1 MKNKK
6 PAITKLPVP
15 SKVQVKHLQEIAK
28 IKPGSALAK
37 NGFQEYATNRVN
49 QQYKK
54 ERSEVVASRKVTGGR
69 LALTE
74 KELSQG
80 VVAPDLGDEFGFP
93 DLLSGVVDVLDFPGR
108 LVRGHIAGV
117 VDAAATILNG
127 DSSLEDWAAVAFA
140 PIFGAGYIN
149 KEGRE
154 VFTDNLHGQEL
165 LKIAVDEVGGKGT
178 WESLPGVVKFTAG
191 LAVDIGT
198 DPLTYIFPMKLAFA
212 PAQVAA
218 NMLAKASLTKAGKAI
233 LEVGAERLAVTYG
246 GRVAAGVLESRL
258 GIRAFE
264 LGAGDLGAGL
274 RVIAEQ
280 RVANLARVSQESA
293 VQLRALGVAE
303 RADRTVVPR
312 VGDEVLGVGSDVDEV
327 VRTIGDDFLRPNKEL
342 AELGGKSKPLQEA
355 MDDAALR
362 TEDAVKVW
370 DNPQSTVEDI
380 EGVLTETL
388 AHAGVVD
395 MTAEV
400 LHRWRPTAL
409 SDLEI
414 DLLKTMP
421 GMESAYGGL
430 ALRVPFTNIATPPII
445 KGSGYNWVLNHSTS
459 ALRLKVR
466 ASLEQGLLKN
476 VYKKVGRNELGILEK
491 AGRGLE
497 SVEAFEVNNAGKIA
511 RWRAEAAKRTT
522 MKQLNPIL
530 KKYKGKEVE
539 LMAAVEG
546 GKHSLDPADI
556 AVIRKTLKE
565 LHEKLVFAGV
575 EIGEIKDY
583 MPRVLSED
591 AYKVLRE
598 NPKTRNLGQVFDN
611 FVNERKLVKNSEV
624 FGVTLKGENPA
635 ELRAEIDAAFKA
647 FYSTD
652 KSLYNMSPRDLLSH
666 YIEDA
671 TRLAE
676 LNLAQQRSFRF
687 ATRTQEGVAR
697 TVANAERTQN
707 LARTT
712 GRVVRFQ
719 KRLEGLFEER
729 ARLKAALNDF
739 LEGRTSEGRVI
750 AGSGP
755 EDMEVLGSVELR
767 NLANKHNEIADEYER
782 MLEAFNITDPVVVK
796 SVKDLAKRL
805 RDLGDDDLEPILARY
820 TDEELALFQDEVRS
834 TYLQAKDLDPTE
846 VAEDVYNGV
855 AVIDF
860 ISTKLGMDLGEVR
873 FAVDEAIRPGDFLNS
888 ERLLVNEGLALAWND
903 EATAEKL
910 TQGFIDAMLEGFH
923 DTKPIFKIG
932 ENGKIDFNTVHYGT
946 GNEFE
951 TAANWYKKQIEEMGV
966 FFKGNEEKGI
976 IGFFAEQGIED
987 LETQQMLTRRL
998 ADLLGVTSINSDPKS
1013 NAEAAFAAFRFIWE
1027 ERANYQDLGTRLRQ
1041 LKVIGEDGTETFP
1054 ITSQDLWLAF
1064 GKEARADSKD
1074 AVEGIYY
1081 TGFLKD
1087 RKISGLIDD
1096 VKADPKLRVSKEAR
1110 TATTEKSAIGKFG
1123 KEIRAN
1129 IRSGVNWDDWT
1140 RGSQSKFIFLAR
1152 EKAVALG
1159 LTGTEVDKFVLIMA
1173 DYGRKF
1179 FDLTASGSF
1188 KYDKVMGKLQG
1199 VALGDFTVFTS
1210 TADNFAGDLALTQA
1224 AMNIPTL
1231 TPGMAKKEIENFNA
1245 WADSL
1250 GEEVLDSLGG
1260 RESLKGRLLQ
1270 TRSAK
1275 IHAFAQALY
1284 DENAPIAVIDIWMQ
1298 RLLGLKASTTDALK
1312 MNQVMDSVLSRMNPV
1327 KVMRE
1332 GKIVEEEM
1340 NIHYLQAALWTA
1352 AKNRNT
1358 AFKKS
1363 MAKLVGKTPA
1373 GEQDAALAFLTL
1385 DLDHRLF
1392 NAASELSDEGRAE
1405 LRAVMEESGKFKEE
1419 DIGRVLD
1426 SITNSTKKRSNKLS
1440 VGIAKETP
1448 IRTMTLGRGESV
1460 TYIATEKIIGTPTQ
1474 KEDFIEHL
1482 LKIKDA
1488 SLKSDNPTEATTKAI
1503 KGTRKNWTL
1512 SKAEEE
1518 AGDFNF
1524 AALQEKH
1531 EKTLKQLVAGVVVG
1545 QTLRK
1550 ANAGPGTVA
1559 LVQYLRGAD
1568 LDTLLHE
1575 YAHVFRPYLTDADQ
1589 ATIKGAY
1596 GGVGNWTIETEERF
1610 AEDFIFYLRTRTAP
1624 SKQLQGPFK
1633 TIRKRLHDIIE
1644 EANGLNVRSLRGNR
1658 ELEPGVEDVFNRLLM
1673 DNSVLGSGPVSELA
1687 RTNLDTMTAG
1697 YLRSV
1702 GMDPKYVYFP
1712 RETEY
1717 AIDSDFGEALAKA
1730 YVTVVDTVDDEIVEV
1745 YFKKGGFVSQL
1756 DDQYTYLS
1764 KKLGIVFEFKKRPA
1778 SGAHYQNPE
1787 EMIEAIDNKS
1797 FLVDSHAGDLEG
1809 VSNQDKINGMT
1820 LLGRDLPVDHPAR
1833 AQGATTYNDIYRAV
1847 HDVFGHARLGNS
1859 TTREGE
1865 DIAYMYHA
1873 QMFSPEARKALFLET
1888 RAQNMTQNFQLN
1900 SDTGRP
1906 WGRGVAASETVKR
1919 FPDQKA
1925 SFRNEAGED
1934 VLSPFVEMLGPR
1946 KVGDQ
1951 FLDPTHEDVR
1961 EGLKILEDLS
1971 NAANPRAERS
1981 TLAKQA
1987 TDQGHARV
1995 PDQATTRAARPR
2007 TDDPVVGAILDSLDS
2022 TSGFTLD
2029 LTGNRQVPTQGFLV
2043 SRSNETTVV
2052 IPKSALEADP
2062 DATVAAVE
2070 GFVKDPI
2077 IREQLVTGRSG
2088 VKRSSGT
2095 VVVEDDELKLLRQ
2108 RINKLENEAAPPSV
2122 TKLRRTENKAGVS
2135 RMVEADET
2143 VEQTAEQVA
2152 KRNKAVEELEVLNKQ
2167 IKDKIAQVRN
2177 ETVRQQELASGVQV
2191 GSGLRPG
2198 EIARGLGDGFVSGGY
2213 DEAGQ
2218 QTWIAITRHYDSL
2231 EEAAAAAQKNGVGW
2245 IINAETSKVVALPG
2259 GKIFGRTV
2267 EESAAETEVITAA
2280 VAVSAKN
2287 TDAQQEE
2294 VIRGI
2299 QARASQRA
2307 DEMDAEAKVS
2317 ATEAR
2322 ATKAA
2327 KKDLREKINRER
2339 YNADRHWTKAQQK
2352 TEDTLTRK
2360 LNNNKRLIDEI
2371 GLQLDT
2377 SVADLRLAA
2386 FAFKMDKE
2394 TRQVVIDSVSE
2405 GLRKAVEIG
2414 GRDYALLPSVA
2425 DAYIATAK
2433 AMETT
2438 NPNNFFRAFDRVTN
2452 WLKAYQIATPGFTF
2466 RNVMGGVFMNA
2477 VAAIDVR
2484 SYKNY
2489 LMARAVWVKTLAV
2502 GDQAGWDAWASTH
2515 STLAANFETMTE
2527 WVSHGISHDTY
2538 TTGSRLIGLGASG
2551 AIPRAARW
2559 FNGSAEEFLRGSLML
2574 DSLAKNIAPE
2584 AAMQRVMMFHFDYG
2598 DFASGFEQQWM
2609 KRIIPFYT
2617 FFRHNMPLQLEM
2629 ILKKPSTYSH
2639 WYAINRNLNELTPK
2653 ESVVPEYFGEL
2664 QGVRLPLKVGDS
2676 RAYWLP
2682 DLPIKDLAKF
2692 KDPYGEMMSMV
2703 NPLIK
2708 VPLEYAQDKMFWKG
2722 IPITDK
2728 QTDLP
2733 NGFSW
2738 AGGILAPLGITNRNT
2753 KTGGWNISEKNLY
2766 VLDSFAP
2773 ILGRIRRGMPSEERY
2788 KSRQF
2793 ATLLNMMFGLGV
2805 RVNTPYE
2812 QKSELLRR
2820 KFS

>member
-1 MKNKK
+1 MENKK

-15 SKVQVKHLQEIAK
+15 SKVQAKHLQEIAK

-54 ERSEVVASRKVTGGR
+54 ERSGVVASRKVTGGR

-80 VVAPDLGDEFGFP
+80 VVAPDLGNEFGFP
-93 DLLSGVVDVLDFPGR
+93 DLLSGVVNVLDFPGR

-127 DSSLEDWAAVAFA
+127 DSSLEDWATVAFA
-140 PIFGAGYIN
+140 PFFGAGYIN

-212 PAQVAA
+212 PAEVAA
-218 NMLAKASLTKAGKAI
+218 NMLAKASLTSAGEAI
-233 LEVGAERLAVTYG
+233 LKVGAEGLATTFG
-246 GRVAAGVLESRL
+246 ERVAAGVLESRL
-258 GIRAFE
+258 GIRALE
-264 LGAGDLGAGL
+264 LGAGDLRTGL

-280 RVANLARVSQESA
+280 RVASLARVSQE
-293 VQLRALGVAE
+293 RATIEALTVAE
-303 RADRTVVPR
+303 GANRARPALVTD
-312 VGDEVLGVGSDVDEV
+312 GFLGVGDDVSEAVRKVSDD
-327 VRTIGDDFLRPNKEL
+327 ILNPSKEL
-342 AELGGKSKPLQEA
+342 VELGSKSKPLQGA
-355 MDDAALR
+355 MDEAALR
-362 TEDAVKVW
+362 TENAVKVW
-370 DNPQSTVEDI
+370 DSPQSKVKDI
-380 EGVLTETL
+380 EEVLTETL

-421 GMESAYGGL
+421 GMEGAYGGL
-430 ALRVPFTNIATPPII
+430 ALRVPFTDIATPPII
-445 KGSGYNWVLNHSTS
+445 KGSVYNKILNNSTS

-466 ASLEQGLLKN
+466 ASLEEGLLKS

-522 MKQLNPIL
+522 MKELDPIL

-539 LMAAVEG
+539 LMAALEG

-556 AVIRKTLKE
+556 AVIRETLN
-565 LHEKLVFAGV
+565 KLQEDLASAGV
-575 EIGEIKDY
+575 KIGRVEDY
-583 MPRVLSED
+583 MPRVLSPEGY
-591 AYKVLRE
+591 AFLRA
-598 NPKTRNLGQVFDN
+598 NPKTRNLGQLVDN
-611 FVNERKLVKNSEV
+611 FINKRTLEQGSEV
-624 FGVTLKGENPA
+624 FGVILKGENPA

-647 FYSTD
+647 FYHTD

-676 LNLAQQRSFRF
+676 LNLAQQRSFRI
-687 ATRTQEGVAR
+687 ATRAQEGVAR
-697 TVANAERTQN
+697 TAANAERTQN
-707 LARTT
+707 LANTT
-712 GRVVRFQ
+712 KRVIGFQ
-719 KRLEGLFEER
+719 KRLERLFEER
-729 ARLKAALNDF
+729 ASLKAALNDF

-755 EDMEVLGSVELR
+755 EDMKVLGSLELK
-767 NLANKHNEIADEYER
+767 NLAENHEKIAREYEK
-782 MLEAFNITDPVVVK
+782 MLEVFNVTDPVVVK

-805 RDLGDDDLEPILARY
+805 RDLGDDDLKPILARY
-820 TDEELALFQDEVRS
+820 TDEELAVFHDNVRS
-834 TYLQAKDLDPTE
+834 SYLQAKDLDPAQ
-846 VAEDVYNGV
+846 VAEDVYNLV
-855 AVIDF
+855 DIVDLTSA
-860 ISTKLGMDLGEVR
+860 KLGMDLPEVR
-873 FAVDEAIRPGDFLNS
+873 FAAEAARGPGDFLNS
-888 ERLLVNEGLALAWND
+888 ERLLVNERLALAWND
-903 EATAEKL
+903 NASAEEL
-910 TQGFIDAMLEGFH
+910 SQGFIDAMLEGFH
-923 DTKPIFKIG
+923 DTKPILKIG
-932 ENGKIDFNTVHYGT
+932 ENGKLDFNTVHYGT

-951 TAANWYKKQIEEMGV
+951 TAANWYKKQIEDMGV
-966 FFKGNEEKGI
+966 FLKGDNKKI
-976 IGFFAEQGIED
+976 KGFFAEQGIED

-998 ADLLGVTSINSDPKS
+998 ADLLGVTSINSNPKS

-1027 ERANYQDLGTRLRQ
+1027 ERASYQDLGARLRQ

-1087 RKISGLIDD
+1087 RKISRLIN
-1096 VKADPKLRVSKEAR
+1096 KTKQEASE
-1110 TATTEKSAIGKFG
+1110 AAQAAETEKSAIGLFG
-1123 KEIRAN
+1123 RKLRAE
-1129 IRSGVNWDDWT
+1129 IRSGANWDEWVKAP
-1140 RGSQSKFIFLAR
+1140 SSKFIEQAKQ
-1152 EKAVALG
+1152 KAEALG
-1159 LTGTEVDKFVLIMA
+1159 LTGTEVDKFVGIMA

-1199 VALGDFTVFTS
+1199 VALGDFTVFTG

-1231 TPGMAKKEIENFNA
+1231 TPGMGQKEIENFNA
-1245 WADSL
+1245 WADNL
-1250 GEEVLDSLGG
+1250 EPEVLKSLGG

-1284 DENAPIAVIDIWMQ
+1284 DENAPIAVIDVWMQ
-1298 RLLGLKASTTDALK
+1298 RLLGLKASTTDAFK
-1312 MNQVMDSVLSRMNPV
+1312 INQVMDSVLSRMNPV
-1327 KVMRE
+1327 KVVNSE
-1332 GKIVEEEM
+1332 GKIVEEAM

-1358 AFKKS
+1358 AFKTS
-1363 MAKLVGKTPA
+1363 LAKLVEKT

-1392 NAASELSDEGRAE
+1392 NAAGKLSDKGSAE
-1405 LRAVMEESGKFKEE
+1405 LRAVMEESSKFKEE
-1419 DIGRVLD
+1419 DIVRVLD
-1426 SITNSTKKRSNKLS
+1426 SITKSTKKGPNKLS

-1503 KGTRKNWTL
+1503 KGTRTNWTL
-1512 SKAEEE
+1512 SKPEEE
-1518 AGDFNF
+1518 AGGFNF
-1524 AALQEKH
+1524 AASQAKY
-1531 EKTLKQLVAGVVVG
+1531 EKTIQANREKVYNQVVMEVVVG

-1550 ANAGPGTVA
+1550 ANAGRGTAAV
-1559 LVQYLRGAD
+1559 VQYLRGAD

-1589 ATIKGAY
+1589 AVIRRAY
-1596 GGVGNWTIETEERF
+1596 GGVENWTVKTEERF
-1610 AEDFIFYLRTRTAP
+1610 AEDFVFYLRTRTAP
-1624 SKQLQGPFK
+1624 SEQLQGPLK
-1633 TIRKRLHDIIE
+1633 RIRQRLHDIIE
-1644 EANGLNVRSLRGNR
+1644 EAEKGLNVRSLRGSE
-1658 ELEPGVEDVFNRLLM
+1658 ELHPKVQEVFDRLLT

-1687 RTNLDTMTAG
+1687 WTNLDTMTAG
-1697 YLRSV
+1697 YLTSV

-1730 YVTVVDTVDDEIVEV
+1730 YDTVVDTVDPEIEKI
-1745 YFKKGGFVSQL
+1745 YLEKFIPELDSQ
-1756 DDQYTYLS
+1756 YKYLS
-1764 KKLGIVFEFKKRPA
+1764 DPEAGQGIVFEFKKRPA
-1778 SGAHYQNPE
+1778 SGAHYQTPE
-1787 EMIEAIDNKS
+1787 QMTEAIDNKR

-1809 VSNQDKINGMT
+1809 SEINGMT
-1820 LLGRDLPVDHPAR
+1820 LLGRELPAEHPAR

-1951 FLDPTHEDVR
+1951 FLDPTHKDVR
-1961 EGLKILEDLS
+1961 EGLKILEDLG

-1981 TLAKQA
+1981 NLAKLA
-1987 TDQGHARV
+1987 VDQGHPRV
-1995 PDQATTRAARPR
+1995 PNQATTRAARPR
-2007 TDDPVVGAILDSLDS
+2007 TDDYVVGAILDSLDS

-2043 SRSNETTVV
+2043 PRSSETTVV

-2070 GFVKDPI
+2070 GFIKDPI
-2077 IREQLVTGRSG
+2077 IREQLATGRSG
-2088 VKRSSGT
+2088 VKRSSDA
-2095 VVVEDDELKLLRQ
+2095 VIVEDEANKVLRQ
-2108 RINKLENEAAPPSV
+2108 RINKLENEAAPPRV
-2122 TKLRRTENKAGVS
+2122 
-2135 RMVEADET
+2135 VEGGQEVKET
-2143 VEQTAEQVA
+2143 APQVA
-2152 KRNKAVEELEVLNKQ
+2152 KRNKAAEELKVLKKQ
-2167 IKDKIAQVRN
+2167 LKDKNAQVAK
-2177 ETVRQQELASGVQV
+2177 ESLRQQELSKGVQNA
-2191 GSGLRPG
+2191 SSLKPG
-2198 EIARGLGDGFVSGGY
+2198 QITPGAGDGFVSGGY

-2218 QTWIAITRHYDSL
+2218 QTWVAITRHYDTAK
-2231 EEAAAAAQKNGVGW
+2231 EAADAAKKNGVGW
-2245 IINAETSKVVALPG
+2245 VIDARTSKAVALPG
-2259 GKIFGRTV
+2259 GSIFGRTV

-2425 DAYIATAK
+2425 DAYVATAK

-2477 VAAIDVR
+2477 VAAMDIR

-2502 GDQAGWDAWASTH
+2502 GDHAGWDAWASTH
-2515 STLAANFETMTE
+2515 STLAANFKTMTE
-2527 WVSHGISHDTY
+2527 YVSHGISHDTY

-2574 DSLAKNIAPE
+2574 DSLAKGIAPE

-2639 WYAINRNLNELTPK
+2639 WYAINRNLDELTPK
-2653 ESVVPEYFGEL
+2653 ESVVPGYFSEL

-2692 KDPYGEMMSMV
+2692 NDPYGEMMSMV

-2738 AGGILAPLGITNRNT
+2738 AGGILAPLGITSRNT

>member
-15 SKVQVKHLQEIAK
+15 SKVQAKHLQEIAK

-127 DSSLEDWAAVAFA
+127 DSSLEDWASVAFA
-140 PIFGAGYIN
+140 PFFGAGYIN

-218 NMLAKASLTKAGKAI
+218 NMLAKASLTSAGKAI
-233 LEVGAERLAVTYG
+233 LEVGAGRLAATYG

-258 GIRAFE
+258 GIRALE
-264 LGAGDLGAGL
+264 LGANDLRAGL

-280 RVANLARVSQESA
+280 RVASLARVSQERA
-293 VQLRALGVAE
+293 TLEALTVAGGVNRAKPANVADEALRLG
-303 RADRTVVPR
+303 D
-312 VGDEVLGVGSDVDEV
+312 DVDEA
-327 VRTIGDDFLRPNKEL
+327 VRMIGDDFRRPGKEL
-342 AELGGKSKPLQEA
+342 AELGSKSKPLQGA

-362 TEDAVKVW
+362 TEDAIKVW
-370 DNPQSTVEDI
+370 DSPQSTVEDI
-380 EGVLTETL
+380 EKVLTETL

-421 GMESAYGGL
+421 GMEGAYGGL

-445 KGSGYNWVLNHSTS
+445 KGSVYNKILNNSTS

-466 ASLEQGLLKN
+466 ASLEEGLLKN
-476 VYKKVGRNELGILEK
+476 VYKKVGRNDLGILEK

-522 MKQLNPIL
+522 MKRLDPIL

-556 AVIRKTLKE
+556 AVIRETLN
-565 LHEKLVFAGV
+565 KLQEDLVSAGV
-575 EIGEIKDY
+575 KIGRVEDY

-611 FVNERKLVKNSEV
+611 FVKERTLKEGSEV

-687 ATRTQEGVAR
+687 ATRAQEGVAR
-697 TVANAERTQN
+697 TAANAERTQN

-712 GRVVRFQ
+712 KRVLRFQ
-719 KRLEGLFEER
+719 KRLEALFEER
-729 ARLKAALNDF
+729 DGLKAALNDF

-796 SVKDLAKRL
+796 SVKNLAKRL

-846 VAEDVYNGV
+846 VAEDVNNYV
-855 AVIDF
+855 AVVDF
-860 ISTKLGMDLGEVR
+860 ISTKLGMDLHEVR
-873 FAVDEAIRPGDFLNS
+873 FVDKAIRSGNFLNMEQTLSS
-888 ERLLVNEGLALAWND
+888 EALA
-903 EATAEKL
+903 TAWRADIKDPEVL
-910 TQGFIDAMLEGFH
+910 FQNFMESL
-923 DTKPIFKIG
+923 TKPYHGQEPILIPG
-932 ENGKIDFNTVHYGT
+932 AEAGKWEFNPKVFGKEGAVGT
-946 GNEFE
+946 KEDLA
-951 TAANWYKKQIEEMGV
+951 TAANWYKTQIEDMDRYLRDPDQ
-966 FFKGNEEKGI
+966 
-976 IGFFAEQGIED
+976 GFFVKYNINDPDEQA
-987 LETQQMLTRRL
+987 MLSTRL
-998 ADLLGVTSINSDPKS
+998 ADLLGVTSINSDPVFNGGS
-1013 NAEAAFAAFRFIWE
+1013 ALEAFDFIWKHNE
-1027 ERANYQDLGTRLRQ
+1027 EYRLLGEKAQ
-1041 LKVIGEDGTETFP
+1041 AVGVD
-1054 ITSQDLWLAF
+1054 SNDLWKAF
-1064 GKEARADSKD
+1064 GQRVKKD
-1074 AVEGIYY
+1074 EGLYY
-1081 TGFLKD
+1081 TGFLQD
-1087 RKISGLIDD
+1087 
-1096 VKADPKLRVSKEAR
+1096 EN
-1110 TATTEKSAIGKFG
+1110 IGNQVRALYKG
-1123 KEIRAN
+1123 KEETTVRKMIGVLAENRAKV
-1129 IRSGVNWDDWT
+1129 RSVENWNDWVKT
-1140 RGSQSKFIFLAR
+1140 DTFKALA
-1152 EKAVALG
+1152 EQKALNLN
-1159 LTGTEVDKFVLIMA
+1159 LTGKNVDVDGFVGLMA
-1173 DYGRKF
+1173 DYGRMF
-1179 FDLTASGSF
+1179 FDLAANGSF
-1188 KYDKVMGKLQG
+1188 KGDLILGKIQG
-1199 VALGDFTVFTS
+1199 VALGDFTFFTKNLDDYADDFIKYGYAANQKVLAIEPVTGRQAAKEIAS
-1210 TADNFAGDLALTQA
+1210 FEEWADNLQK
-1224 AMNIPTL
+1224 NSP
-1231 TPGMAKKEIENFNA
+1231 EI
-1245 WADSL
+1245 L
-1250 GEEVLDSLGG
+1250 KSLGG
-1260 RESLKGRLLQ
+1260 RESLKGRLLKAQ
-1270 TRSAK
+1270 SAK
-1275 IHAFAQALY
+1275 IHAFAQAL
-1284 DENAPIAVIDIWMQ
+1284 DDPTTSPIAVIDIWMQ
-1298 RLLGLKASTTDALK
+1298 RLLGLKIGKTEHFTVQRVMEKLV
-1312 MNQVMDSVLSRMNPV
+1312 NQMGGDYT
-1327 KVMRE
+1327 
-1332 GKIVEEEM
+1332 
-1340 NIHYLQAALWTA
+1340 NIHEIQAALWTA
-1352 AKNRNT
+1352 AKNRNIVSKNSLAGFIKET
-1358 AFKKS
+1358 
-1363 MAKLVGKTPA
+1363 

-1385 DLDHRLF
+1385 DLDNSLF
-1392 NAASELSDEGRAE
+1392 NSAGKLSTEGTAK
-1405 LRAVMEESGKFKEE
+1405 LRKLMRESDNFSKD
-1419 DIGRVLD
+1419 DINRVIK
-1426 SITNSTKKRSNKLS
+1426 SINNSTDPTTPGLTVGVVKTSKVKTMALGEGENIAYIGAQKSNKNDL
-1440 VGIAKETP
+1440 
-1448 IRTMTLGRGESV
+1448 L
-1460 TYIATEKIIGTPTQ
+1460 
-1474 KEDFIEHL
+1474 DHL
-1482 LKIKDA
+1482 VKIKDV
-1488 SLKSDNPTEATTKAI
+1488 SLDPTSKGARDAI
-1503 KGTRKNWTL
+1503 
-1512 SKAEEE
+1512 
-1518 AGDFNF
+1518 
-1524 AALQEKH
+1524 
-1531 EKTLKQLVAGVVVG
+1531 EKTRNFWTITDLERKAGNFNLVEKELNQEVAGVVIG
-1545 QTLRK
+1545 QTLRQ
-1550 ANAGPGTVA
+1550 ANAGPGTAAV
-1559 LVQYLRGAD
+1559 VQYLRGAD

-1575 YAHVFRPYLTDADQ
+1575 YAHVFRPYLSDADQ
-1589 ATIKGAY
+1589 AAIRGAY
-1596 GGVGNWTIETEERF
+1596 GGVGKWTVKTEERF
-1610 AEDFIFYLRTRTAP
+1610 AEDFVFYLRTRRAP

-1633 TIRKRLHDIIE
+1633 RIRQRLHDIIE
-1644 EANGLNVRSLRGNR
+1644 EAKNKLNVRSLRGS
-1658 ELEPGVEDVFNRLLM
+1658 EKLHPGVEDVFNRLLM

-1687 RTNLDTMTAG
+1687 WTNLDTMTAG

-1730 YVTVVDTVDDEIVEV
+1730 YVTVVDTVDPEIEKI
-1745 YFKKGGFVSQL
+1745 YFMEGGFVSQL
-1756 DDQYTYLS
+1756 DDQYKYLS
-1764 KKLGIVFEFKKRPA
+1764 DPEAGQGIVFEFKKRPA
-1778 SGAHYQNPE
+1778 SGAHYQTPE
-1787 EMIEAIDNKS
+1787 EMTEAIDNQR
-1797 FLVDSHAGDLEG
+1797 FLVDSHAGDLQVDE
-1809 VSNQDKINGMT
+1809 INGRS
-1820 LLGRDLPVDHPAR
+1820 LLGRELPAEHPAR
-1833 AQGATTYNDIYRAV
+1833 AQGATTWNDIYRAV

-1900 SDTGRP
+1900 PETGRP

-1934 VLSPFVEMLGPR
+1934 VLSPFVEMLGGR
-1946 KVGDQ
+1946 QVGDQ

-1961 EGLKILEDLS
+1961 EGLKILDDLG

-1981 TLAKQA
+1981 DLAKQA
-1987 TDQGHARV
+1987 VDQGHARV
-1995 PDQATTRAARPR
+1995 PNQATTRAARSR
-2007 TDDPVVGAILDSLDS
+2007 TDDYVVGAILDSLDN

-2043 SRSNETTVV
+2043 ARSNETTVV
-2052 IPKSALEADP
+2052 FPGSALEADP
-2062 DATVAAVE
+2062 DAAVAAVE

-2088 VKRSSGT
+2088 VKRSSDT
-2095 VVVEDDELKLLRQ
+2095 VVVEDKANKVLRQ
-2108 RINKLENEAAPPSV
+2108 ELDRLENEAAAPRV
-2122 TKLRRTENKAGVS
+2122 
-2135 RMVEADET
+2135 VEGGQEVKET
-2143 VEQTAEQVA
+2143 TEQVA
-2152 KRNKAVEELEVLNKQ
+2152 KRDKAAAELKVLKKQ
-2167 IKDKIAQVRN
+2167 LKDKNAQVAK
-2177 ETVRQQELASGVQV
+2177 ETLRQQELSKGVQNA
-2191 GSGLRPG
+2191 SSLKPG
-2198 EIARGLGDGFVSGGY
+2198 QIARGTGDGFVSGGY

-2218 QTWIAITRHYDSL
+2218 QTWVAVTRHYDTA
-2231 EEAAAAAQKNGVGW
+2231 EEAAAAAKKNGVGW
-2245 IINAETSKVVALPG
+2245 VINAETSKVVALPG

-2322 ATKAA
+2322 ATKAS

-2527 WVSHGISHDTY
+2527 YVSHGISHDTY

-2574 DSLAKNIAPE
+2574 DSLARGIDPE

-2639 WYAINRNLNELTPK
+2639 WYAINRNLNELTPE
-2653 ESVVPEYFGEL
+2653 ESVVPGYFGEL

>member
-15 SKVQVKHLQEIAK
+15 SKVQAKHLQEIAK

-80 VVAPDLGDEFGFP
+80 VVVPDLGDEFGFP

-140 PIFGAGYIN
+140 PFFGAGYIN

-218 NMLAKASLTKAGKAI
+218 NMLAKASLTSAGKAI
-233 LEVGAERLAVTYG
+233 LKVGAEGLAATYG
-246 GRVAAGVLESRL
+246 RRVAAGVLESRL
-258 GIRAFE
+258 GIRALE
-264 LGAGDLGAGL
+264 LGANDLRAGL

-280 RVANLARVSQESA
+280 RVASLARVSQERA
-293 VQLRALGVAE
+293 TLEALTVAGGVNRAKPANVADEALRLG
-303 RADRTVVPR
+303 D
-312 VGDEVLGVGSDVDEV
+312 DVDEA
-327 VRTIGDDFLRPNKEL
+327 VRMIGDEFRRPGKEL
-342 AELGGKSKPLQEA
+342 AELGSKSKPLQGA

-362 TEDAVKVW
+362 TEDAIKVW
-370 DNPQSTVEDI
+370 DSPQSTVEDI
-380 EGVLTETL
+380 EEVLTETL

-421 GMESAYGGL
+421 GMEGAYGGL
-430 ALRVPFTNIATPPII
+430 ALRIPFTNIATPPII
-445 KGSGYNWVLNHSTS
+445 KGSVYNKTLNHSTS
-459 ALRLKVR
+459 WLRLKVR
-466 ASLEQGLLKN
+466 ASLEEGLLKN
-476 VYKKVGRNELGILEK
+476 VYKKVGRNDLGILEK

-522 MKQLNPIL
+522 MKRLDPIL

-539 LMAAVEG
+539 LMAALEG

-556 AVIRKTLKE
+556 AVIRETLDE
-565 LHEKLVFAGV
+565 LRKKLVSAGV

-583 MPRVLSED
+583 MPRVLSKEG
-591 AYKVLRE
+591 YEFLRA
-598 NPKTRNLGQVFDN
+598 NPKTRNLGQLVDN
-611 FVNERKLVKNSEV
+611 FINKRTLEQGSEV

-676 LNLAQQRSFRF
+676 LNLAQQRSFRI
-687 ATRTQEGVAR
+687 ATRAQEGVAR
-697 TVANAERTQN
+697 TAANAERTQN

-712 GRVVRFQ
+712 RRVLRFQ
-719 KRLEGLFEER
+719 KRLEALFEER
-729 ARLKAALNDF
+729 DGLKAALNDF

-846 VAEDVYNGV
+846 VAEDVNNYV
-855 AVIDF
+855 AVVDF
-860 ISTKLGMDLGEVR
+860 ISTKLGMDLHEVR
-873 FAVDEAIRPGDFLNS
+873 FVDKAIRSGNFLNMEQTLSS
-888 ERLLVNEGLALAWND
+888 EALA
-903 EATAEKL
+903 TAWRADIKDPEVL
-910 TQGFIDAMLEGFH
+910 FQNFMESL
-923 DTKPIFKIG
+923 TKPYHGQEPILIRIKKG
-932 ENGKIDFNTVHYGT
+932 PEKGKYEFNPKVFGKEGAVGT
-946 GNEFE
+946 KEDLA
-951 TAANWYKKQIEEMGV
+951 TAANWYKTQIEDMDRYLRDPDQ
-966 FFKGNEEKGI
+966 
-976 IGFFAEQGIED
+976 GFFVKYNINDPDEQA
-987 LETQQMLTRRL
+987 MLSTRL
-998 ADLLGVTSINSDPKS
+998 ADLLGVTSINSDPVFNGGS
-1013 NAEAAFAAFRFIWE
+1013 ALEAFDFIWKHNE
-1027 ERANYQDLGTRLRQ
+1027 EYRLLGEKAQ
-1041 LKVIGEDGTETFP
+1041 AVGVD
-1054 ITSQDLWLAF
+1054 SNDLWKAF
-1064 GKEARADSKD
+1064 GQRVKKD
-1074 AVEGIYY
+1074 EGLYY
-1081 TGFLKD
+1081 TGFLQD
-1087 RKISGLIDD
+1087 
-1096 VKADPKLRVSKEAR
+1096 EN
-1110 TATTEKSAIGKFG
+1110 IGNQVRALYKG
-1123 KEIRAN
+1123 KEETTVRKMIGVLAENRAKV
-1129 IRSGVNWDDWT
+1129 RSVENWNDWVKT
-1140 RGSQSKFIFLAR
+1140 DTFKALAR
-1152 EKAVALG
+1152 EKAEALK
-1159 LTGTEVDKFVLIMA
+1159 LTGKNVDVDGFVGLMA
-1173 DYGRKF
+1173 DYGRMF
-1179 FDLTASGSF
+1179 FDLAANGSF
-1188 KYDKVMGKLQG
+1188 KGDLILGKIQG
-1199 VALGDFTVFTS
+1199 VALGDFTFFTKNLDDYADDFIKYGYAANQKVLAIEPVTGRQAAKEIAS
-1210 TADNFAGDLALTQA
+1210 FEEWADNLQK
-1224 AMNIPTL
+1224 NSP
-1231 TPGMAKKEIENFNA
+1231 EI
-1245 WADSL
+1245 L
-1250 GEEVLDSLGG
+1250 KSLGG
-1260 RESLKGRLLQ
+1260 RESLKGRLLKAQ
-1270 TRSAK
+1270 SAK
-1275 IHAFAQALY
+1275 IHAFAQAL
-1284 DENAPIAVIDIWMQ
+1284 DDPTTSPIAVIDIWMQ
-1298 RLLGLKASTTDALK
+1298 RLLGLKIGTTEHFTVQRVMEKLV
-1312 MNQVMDSVLSRMNPV
+1312 NQMGGDYT
-1327 KVMRE
+1327 
-1332 GKIVEEEM
+1332 
-1340 NIHYLQAALWTA
+1340 NIHEIQAALWTA
-1352 AKNRNT
+1352 AKNRNIVSKNSL
-1358 AFKKS
+1358 AGFIKK
-1363 MAKLVGKTPA
+1363 T

-1385 DLDHRLF
+1385 DLDNSLF
-1392 NAASELSDEGRAE
+1392 NSAGKLSTEGTAK
-1405 LRAVMEESGKFKEE
+1405 LRKLMRESDNFSKD
-1419 DIGRVLD
+1419 DINRVIK
-1426 SITNSTKKRSNKLS
+1426 SINNSTDPTTPGLT
-1440 VGIAKETP
+1440 VGVVKTSKVKTMALGEGENIA
-1448 IRTMTLGRGESV
+1448 
-1460 TYIATEKIIGTPTQ
+1460 YIGTQ
-1474 KEDFIEHL
+1474 EGKGDKLLGHL
-1482 LKIKDA
+1482 VKIKDV
-1488 SLKSDNPTEATTKAI
+1488 SLDPTSKGARDAI
-1503 KGTRKNWTL
+1503 
-1512 SKAEEE
+1512 
-1518 AGDFNF
+1518 
-1524 AALQEKH
+1524 
-1531 EKTLKQLVAGVVVG
+1531 EKTRNFWTITDLERKAGNFNLVEKELNQEVAGVVIG
-1545 QTLRK
+1545 QTLRQ
-1550 ANAGPGTVA
+1550 ANAGRGTAAV
-1559 LVQYLRGAD
+1559 VQYLRGAD

-1575 YAHVFRPYLTDADQ
+1575 YAHVFRPYLSDADQ
-1589 ATIKGAY
+1589 AAIRGAY
-1596 GGVGNWTIETEERF
+1596 GGVGKWTVKTEERF
-1610 AEDFIFYLRTRTAP
+1610 AEDFVFYLRTRTAP

-1633 TIRKRLHDIIE
+1633 RIRQRLHDIIE
-1644 EANGLNVRSLRGNR
+1644 EAKNKLNVRSLRGSE

-1687 RTNLDTMTAG
+1687 WTNLDTMTAG

-1730 YVTVVDTVDDEIVEV
+1730 YVTVVDTVDPEIEKI
-1745 YFKKGGFVSQL
+1745 YFMEGGFVSQL
-1756 DDQYTYLS
+1756 DDQYKYLS
-1764 KKLGIVFEFKKRPA
+1764 DPEAGQGIVFEFKKRPA
-1778 SGAHYQNPE
+1778 SGAHYQTPE
-1787 EMIEAIDNKS
+1787 EMTEAIDNQR
-1797 FLVDSHAGDLEG
+1797 FLVDSHAGDLQVDE
-1809 VSNQDKINGMT
+1809 INGRS
-1820 LLGRDLPVDHPAR
+1820 LLGRELPAEHPAR
-1833 AQGATTYNDIYRAV
+1833 GRGATTWNDIYRAV

-1888 RAQNMTQNFQLN
+1888 RAQNMTQNFQLDP
-1900 SDTGRP
+1900 DTGRP

-1934 VLSPFVEMLGPR
+1934 VLSPFVEMLGGR
-1946 KVGDQ
+1946 QVGDQ

-1961 EGLKILEDLS
+1961 EGLKILDDLG

-1981 TLAKQA
+1981 DLAKQA
-1987 TDQGHARV
+1987 VDQGHPRV
-1995 PDQATTRAARPR
+1995 PNQATTRAARPR
-2007 TDDPVVGAILDSLDS
+2007 TDDPVVGAILDSLDN

-2029 LTGNRQVPTQGFLV
+2029 LTGNRQVPELGYMV
-2043 SRSNETTVV
+2043 ARSNETTVV
-2052 IPKSALEADP
+2052 FPGSALEADP

-2088 VKRSSGT
+2088 VKRSSDT
-2095 VVVEDDELKLLRQ
+2095 VVVEDEANKVLRQ
-2108 RINKLENEAAPPSV
+2108 ELDRLENEAAGPRVVEGGQEVKETARQKAKRDEAAAELKALKKRIEDKNVQVRSE
-2122 TKLRRTENKAGVS
+2122 TLRQQQLSKGV
-2135 RMVEADET
+2135 
-2143 VEQTAEQVA
+2143 QTASSR
-2152 KRNKAVEELEVLNKQ
+2152 KPGQ
-2167 IKDKIAQVRN
+2167 I
-2177 ETVRQQELASGVQV
+2177 T
-2191 GSGLRPG
+2191 PG
-2198 EIARGLGDGFVSGGY
+2198 AGDGFVSGGY

-2218 QTWIAITRHYDSL
+2218 QTWVAITRHYDSL

-2245 IINAETSKVVALPG
+2245 IIDARTSKVVALPG

-2280 VAVSAKN
+2280 VAVSAKS

-2639 WYAINRNLNELTPK
+2639 WYAINRNLDELTPE
-2653 ESVVPEYFGEL
+2653 ESVVPGYFGEL

-2738 AGGILAPLGITNRNT
+2738 AGGILAPLGITSRNT

>member
-15 SKVQVKHLQEIAK
+15 SKVQAKHLQEIAK
-28 IKPGSALAK
+28 IKPGSTLAK

-80 VVAPDLGDEFGFP
+80 VVVPDLGDEFGFP

-140 PIFGAGYIN
+140 PFFGAGYIN

-218 NMLAKASLTKAGKAI
+218 NMLAKASLTSAGKAI
-233 LEVGAERLAVTYG
+233 LEVGAGRLAATYG

-258 GIRAFE
+258 GIRALE
-264 LGAGDLGAGL
+264 LGANDLRAGL

-280 RVANLARVSQESA
+280 RVASLARVSQERA
-293 VQLRALGVAE
+293 TLEALTVAGGVNRAKPANVADEALRLG
-303 RADRTVVPR
+303 D
-312 VGDEVLGVGSDVDEV
+312 DVDEA
-327 VRTIGDDFLRPNKEL
+327 VRMIGDEFRRPGKEL
-342 AELGGKSKPLQEA
+342 AELGSKSKPLQGA

-362 TEDAVKVW
+362 TEDAIKVW
-370 DNPQSTVEDI
+370 DNPKSTVEDI

-421 GMESAYGGL
+421 GMEPAYGGL
-430 ALRVPFTNIATPPII
+430 ALRIPFTNIATPPII
-445 KGSGYNWVLNHSTS
+445 KGSVYNKILNNSTS

-466 ASLEQGLLKN
+466 DSLEQGLLKN
-476 VYKKVGRNELGILEK
+476 VYRKVGRNDLGILEK

-522 MKQLNPIL
+522 MKRLDPIL

-539 LMAAVEG
+539 LMAALEG

-556 AVIRKTLKE
+556 AVIRETLDE
-565 LHEKLVFAGV
+565 LRKKLVSAGV

-583 MPRVLSED
+583 MPRVLSPEG
-591 AYKVLRE
+591 YEFLRA
-598 NPKTRNLGQVFDN
+598 NPKTRNLGQLVDN
-611 FVNERKLVKNSEV
+611 FIHEQKLVKGSEV

-687 ATRTQEGVAR
+687 ATRAQEGVAR
-697 TVANAERTQN
+697 TAANAERTQN

-712 GRVVRFQ
+712 RRVVRFQ
-719 KRLEGLFEER
+719 KRLEALFEER

-739 LEGRTSEGRVI
+739 LEGRTSEGRVF
-750 AGSGP
+750 AGNNAG
-755 EDMEVLGSVELR
+755 EIEVLGSVELR

-782 MLEAFNITDPVVVK
+782 MLELFNVTDPVVVK

-846 VAEDVYNGV
+846 VAEDVNNYV
-855 AVIDF
+855 AIVDF
-860 ISTKLGMDLGEVR
+860 ISTKLGMDLHEVR

-888 ERLLVNEGLALAWND
+888 ERLLVNEGLALAWNKN
-903 EATAEKL
+903 ASAEEL
-910 TQGFIDAMLEGFH
+910 SEGFIDAMLEGFH
-923 DTKPIFKIG
+923 DTEAIFKIG
-932 ENGKIDFNTVHYGT
+932 KNGKPEFNTAHYGT

-951 TAANWYKKQIEEMGV
+951 TAANWYKNQIENMGV
-966 FFKGNEEKGI
+966 FLKGDEEKGI
-976 IGFFAEQGIED
+976 IGFFAEQGIEH

-998 ADLLGVTSINSDPKS
+998 ADLLGVTSINSNPKS
-1013 NAEAAFAAFRFIWE
+1013 NAESAFAAFRFIWE
-1027 ERANYQDLGTRLRQ
+1027 ERASYQDLGARLRQ

-1087 RKISGLIDD
+1087 RKISRLINKTKKGAS
-1096 VKADPKLRVSKEAR
+1096 KAAQAAKTEKEA
-1110 TATTEKSAIGKFG
+1110 IGEFG
-1123 KEIRAN
+1123 RILRAE
-1129 IRSGVNWDDWT
+1129 IRSGANWDEWVKAP
-1140 RGSQSKFIFLAR
+1140 SSKFIEQAKQ
-1152 EKAVALG
+1152 KAEALG
-1159 LTGTEVDKFVLIMA
+1159 LTGTEVDKFVGVMA
-1173 DYGRKF
+1173 DYGRMF
-1179 FDLTASGSF
+1179 FNLTASGSF

-1199 VALGDFTVFTS
+1199 VALGDFTVFTG

-1231 TPGMAKKEIENFNA
+1231 TPGMGQKEIENFNA
-1245 WADSL
+1245 WADNLQKNSPEIL
-1250 GEEVLDSLGG
+1250 KSLGG

-1298 RLLGLKASTTDALK
+1298 RILGLSAGGTDAFK
-1312 MNQVMDSVLSRMNPV
+1312 MNRVMDLVLSRMNPV

-1332 GKIVEEEM
+1332 GKIVEEAM

-1358 AFKKS
+1358 AFKTS
-1363 MAKLVGKTPA
+1363 LAKFVEKT

-1385 DLDHRLF
+1385 DLDHSFF
-1392 NAASELSDEGRAE
+1392 NAAGKLSDKGRAE
-1405 LRAVMEESGKFKEE
+1405 LRAVMEESSKFKEE
-1419 DIGRVLD
+1419 DIVRVLD
-1426 SITNSTKKRSNKLS
+1426 SITKSTKKGPNKLS

-1503 KGTRKNWTL
+1503 RGTRTNWTL
-1512 SKAEEE
+1512 SKAEVD
-1518 AGDFNF
+1518 AGEFNL

-1531 EKTLKQLVAGVVVG
+1531 EATLKQLVAGVVVG

-1550 ANAGPGTVA
+1550 ANAGRGTAAV
-1559 LVQYLRGAD
+1559 VQYLRGAD

-1575 YAHVFRPYLTDADQ
+1575 YAHVFRPYLSDADQ
-1589 ATIKGAY
+1589 AVIQRAY
-1596 GGVGNWTIETEERF
+1596 QQVGNWTIETEERF
-1610 AEDFIFYLRTRTAP
+1610 AEDFVFYLRTRKAP

-1633 TIRKRLHDIIE
+1633 RIRQRLHDIIE
-1644 EANGLNVRSLRGNR
+1644 EAKNALNVRSLRGNKK
-1658 ELEPGVEDVFNRLLM
+1658 LEPGVEDVFNRLLS

-1730 YVTVVDTVDDEIVEV
+1730 YDTVVDTVDPEIEKI
-1745 YFKKGGFVSQL
+1745 YFMEGGFVSQL

-1764 KKLGIVFEFKKRPA
+1764 EKLGIVFDFKKRPA
-1778 SGAHYQNPE
+1778 SGAHYQTPE
-1787 EMIEAIDNKS
+1787 EMTEAIDNKS

-1820 LLGRDLPVDHPAR
+1820 LLGRELPAEHPAR

-1900 SDTGRP
+1900 PETGRP

-1934 VLSPFVEMLGPR
+1934 VLSPFVEMLGGR
-1946 KVGDQ
+1946 QVGDQ

-1961 EGLKILEDLS
+1961 EGLKILDDLGK
-1971 NAANPRAERS
+1971 AANPRAERS
-1981 TLAKQA
+1981 DLAKQA
-1987 TDQGHARV
+1987 VDQGHARV

-2007 TDDPVVGAILDSLDS
+2007 TDDPVVGAILDSLDN

-2043 SRSNETTVV
+2043 PRSSETTVV

-2088 VKRSSGT
+2088 VNRSSDP
-2095 VVVEDDELKLLRQ
+2095 VVVEDEANKVLRQ
-2108 RINKLENEAAPPSV
+2108 ELDRLENEAAGPRV
-2122 TKLRRTENKAGVS
+2122 
-2135 RMVEADET
+2135 VEGGQEVKET
-2143 VEQTAEQVA
+2143 ARQKA
-2152 KRNKAVEELEVLNKQ
+2152 KRNKAAAELKALKKRIE
-2167 IKDKIAQVRN
+2167 DKNVQVRS
-2177 ETVRQQELASGVQV
+2177 ETLRQQELSKGVQNASSLK
-2191 GSGLRPG
+2191 SG
-2198 EIARGLGDGFVSGGY
+2198 EMIRGKGDGFVSGGY

-2218 QTWIAITRHYDSL
+2218 QTWVAITRHYDTA
-2231 EEAAAAAQKNGVGW
+2231 EDAAAAAIKNGVGW
-2245 IINAETSKVVALPG
+2245 IIDARTSKAVALPG
-2259 GKIFGRTV
+2259 GSIFGRTV

-2280 VAVSAKN
+2280 VAVSAKS

-2515 STLAANFETMTE
+2515 STLAANFKTMTE

-2574 DSLAKNIAPE
+2574 DSLARGIDPE

-2639 WYAINRNLNELTPK
+2639 WYAINRNLNELTPE
-2653 ESVVPEYFGEL
+2653 ESVVPGYFGEL

>member
-15 SKVQVKHLQEIAK
+15 SKVQAKHLQEIAK

-127 DSSLEDWAAVAFA
+127 DSSLEDWASVAFA
-140 PIFGAGYIN
+140 PFFGAGYIN

-218 NMLAKASLTKAGKAI
+218 NMLAKASLTSAGKAI
-233 LEVGAERLAVTYG
+233 LEVGAGRLAATYG

-258 GIRAFE
+258 GIRALE
-264 LGAGDLGAGL
+264 LGANDLRAGL

-280 RVANLARVSQESA
+280 RVASLARVSQERA
-293 VQLRALGVAE
+293 TLEALTVAGGVNRAKPANVADEALRLG
-303 RADRTVVPR
+303 D
-312 VGDEVLGVGSDVDEV
+312 DVDEA
-327 VRTIGDDFLRPNKEL
+327 VRMIGDDFRRPGKEL
-342 AELGGKSKPLQEA
+342 AELGSKSKPLQGA

-362 TEDAVKVW
+362 TEDAIKVW
-370 DNPQSTVEDI
+370 DSPQSTVEDI
-380 EGVLTETL
+380 EKVLTETL

-421 GMESAYGGL
+421 GMEGAYGGL

-445 KGSGYNWVLNHSTS
+445 KGSVYNKILNNSTS

-466 ASLEQGLLKN
+466 ASLEEGLLKN
-476 VYKKVGRNELGILEK
+476 VYKKVGRNDLGILEK

-522 MKQLNPIL
+522 MKRLDPIL

-556 AVIRKTLKE
+556 AVIRETLN
-565 LHEKLVFAGV
+565 KLQEDLVSAGV
-575 EIGEIKDY
+575 KIGRVEDY

-611 FVNERKLVKNSEV
+611 FVKERTLKEGSEV

-687 ATRTQEGVAR
+687 ATRAQEGVAR
-697 TVANAERTQN
+697 TAANAERTQN

-712 GRVVRFQ
+712 KRVLRFQ
-719 KRLEGLFEER
+719 KRLEALFEER
-729 ARLKAALNDF
+729 DGLKAALNDF

-846 VAEDVYNGV
+846 VAEDVNNYV
-855 AVIDF
+855 AVVDF
-860 ISTKLGMDLGEVR
+860 ISTKLGMDLHEVR
-873 FAVDEAIRPGDFLNS
+873 FVDKAIRSGNFLNMEQTLSS
-888 ERLLVNEGLALAWND
+888 EALA
-903 EATAEKL
+903 TAWRADIKDPEVL
-910 TQGFIDAMLEGFH
+910 FQNFMESL
-923 DTKPIFKIG
+923 TKPYHGQEPILIPG
-932 ENGKIDFNTVHYGT
+932 AEAGKWEFNPKVFGKEGAVGT
-946 GNEFE
+946 KEDLA
-951 TAANWYKKQIEEMGV
+951 TAANWYKTQIEDMDRYLRDPDQ
-966 FFKGNEEKGI
+966 
-976 IGFFAEQGIED
+976 GFFVKYNINDPDEQA
-987 LETQQMLTRRL
+987 MLSTRL
-998 ADLLGVTSINSDPKS
+998 ADLLGVTSINSDPVFNGGS
-1013 NAEAAFAAFRFIWE
+1013 ALEAFDFIWKHNE
-1027 ERANYQDLGTRLRQ
+1027 EYRLLGEKAQ
-1041 LKVIGEDGTETFP
+1041 AVGVD
-1054 ITSQDLWLAF
+1054 SNDLWKAF
-1064 GKEARADSKD
+1064 GQRVKKD
-1074 AVEGIYY
+1074 EGLYY
-1081 TGFLKD
+1081 TGFLQD
-1087 RKISGLIDD
+1087 
-1096 VKADPKLRVSKEAR
+1096 EN
-1110 TATTEKSAIGKFG
+1110 IGNQVRALYKG
-1123 KEIRAN
+1123 KEETTVRKMIGVLAENRAKV
-1129 IRSGVNWDDWT
+1129 RSVENWNDWVKT
-1140 RGSQSKFIFLAR
+1140 DTFKALA
-1152 EKAVALG
+1152 EQKALNLN
-1159 LTGTEVDKFVLIMA
+1159 LTGKNVDVDGFVGLMA
-1173 DYGRKF
+1173 DYGRMF
-1179 FDLTASGSF
+1179 FDLAANGSF
-1188 KYDKVMGKLQG
+1188 KGDLILGKIQG
-1199 VALGDFTVFTS
+1199 VALGDFTFFTKNLDDYADDFIKYGYAANQKVLAIEPVTGRQAAKEIAS
-1210 TADNFAGDLALTQA
+1210 FEEWADNLQK
-1224 AMNIPTL
+1224 NSP
-1231 TPGMAKKEIENFNA
+1231 EI
-1245 WADSL
+1245 L
-1250 GEEVLDSLGG
+1250 KSLGG
-1260 RESLKGRLLQ
+1260 RESLKGRLLKAQ
-1270 TRSAK
+1270 SAK
-1275 IHAFAQALY
+1275 IHAFAQAL
-1284 DENAPIAVIDIWMQ
+1284 DDPTTSPIAVIDIWMQ
-1298 RLLGLKASTTDALK
+1298 RLLGLKIGKTEHFTVQRVMEKLV
-1312 MNQVMDSVLSRMNPV
+1312 NQMGGDYT
-1327 KVMRE
+1327 
-1332 GKIVEEEM
+1332 
-1340 NIHYLQAALWTA
+1340 NIHEIQAALWTA
-1352 AKNRNT
+1352 AKNRNIVSKNSLAGFIKET
-1358 AFKKS
+1358 
-1363 MAKLVGKTPA
+1363 

-1385 DLDHRLF
+1385 DLDNSLF
-1392 NAASELSDEGRAE
+1392 NSAGKLSTEGTAK
-1405 LRAVMEESGKFKEE
+1405 LRKLMRESDNFSKD
-1419 DIGRVLD
+1419 DINRVIK
-1426 SITNSTKKRSNKLS
+1426 SINNSTDPTTPGLTVGVVKTSKVKTMALGEGENIAYIGAQKSNKNDL
-1440 VGIAKETP
+1440 
-1448 IRTMTLGRGESV
+1448 L
-1460 TYIATEKIIGTPTQ
+1460 
-1474 KEDFIEHL
+1474 DHL
-1482 LKIKDA
+1482 VKIKDV
-1488 SLKSDNPTEATTKAI
+1488 SLDPTSKGARDAI
-1503 KGTRKNWTL
+1503 
-1512 SKAEEE
+1512 
-1518 AGDFNF
+1518 
-1524 AALQEKH
+1524 
-1531 EKTLKQLVAGVVVG
+1531 EKTRNFWTITDLERKAGNFNLVEKELNQEVAGVVIG
-1545 QTLRK
+1545 QTLRQ
-1550 ANAGPGTVA
+1550 ANAGPGTAAV
-1559 LVQYLRGAD
+1559 VQYLRGAD

-1575 YAHVFRPYLTDADQ
+1575 YAHVFRPYLSDADQ
-1589 ATIKGAY
+1589 AAIRGAY
-1596 GGVGNWTIETEERF
+1596 GGVGKWTVKTEERF
-1610 AEDFIFYLRTRTAP
+1610 AEDFVFYLRTRRAP

-1633 TIRKRLHDIIE
+1633 RIRQRLHDIIE
-1644 EANGLNVRSLRGNR
+1644 EAKNKLNVRSLRGS
-1658 ELEPGVEDVFNRLLM
+1658 EKLHPGVEDVFNRLLM

-1687 RTNLDTMTAG
+1687 WTNLDTMTAG

-1730 YVTVVDTVDDEIVEV
+1730 YVTVVDTVDPEIEKI
-1745 YFKKGGFVSQL
+1745 YFMEGGFVSQL
-1756 DDQYTYLS
+1756 DDQYKYLS
-1764 KKLGIVFEFKKRPA
+1764 DPEAGQGIVFEFKKRPA
-1778 SGAHYQNPE
+1778 SGAHYQTPE
-1787 EMIEAIDNKS
+1787 EMTEAIDNQR
-1797 FLVDSHAGDLEG
+1797 FLVDSHAGDLQVDE
-1809 VSNQDKINGMT
+1809 INGRS
-1820 LLGRDLPVDHPAR
+1820 LLGRELPAEHPAR
-1833 AQGATTYNDIYRAV
+1833 AQGATTWNDIYRAV

-1900 SDTGRP
+1900 PETGRP

-1934 VLSPFVEMLGPR
+1934 VLSPFVEMLGGR
-1946 KVGDQ
+1946 QVGDQ

-1961 EGLKILEDLS
+1961 EGLKILDDLG

-1981 TLAKQA
+1981 DLAKQA
-1987 TDQGHARV
+1987 VDQGHARV
-1995 PDQATTRAARPR
+1995 PNQATTRAARSR
-2007 TDDPVVGAILDSLDS
+2007 TDDYVVGAILDSLDN

-2043 SRSNETTVV
+2043 ARSNETTVV
-2052 IPKSALEADP
+2052 FPGSALEADP
-2062 DATVAAVE
+2062 DAAVAAVE

-2088 VKRSSGT
+2088 VKRSSDT
-2095 VVVEDDELKLLRQ
+2095 VVVEDKANKVLRQ
-2108 RINKLENEAAPPSV
+2108 ELDRLENEAAAPRV
-2122 TKLRRTENKAGVS
+2122 
-2135 RMVEADET
+2135 VEGGQEVKET
-2143 VEQTAEQVA
+2143 TEQVA
-2152 KRNKAVEELEVLNKQ
+2152 KRDKAAAELKVLKKQ
-2167 IKDKIAQVRN
+2167 LKDKNAQVAK
-2177 ETVRQQELASGVQV
+2177 ETLRQQELSKGVQNA
-2191 GSGLRPG
+2191 SSLKPG
-2198 EIARGLGDGFVSGGY
+2198 QIARGTGDGFVSGGY

-2218 QTWIAITRHYDSL
+2218 QTWVAVTRHYDTA
-2231 EEAAAAAQKNGVGW
+2231 EEAAAAAKKNGVGW
-2245 IINAETSKVVALPG
+2245 VINAETSKVVALPG

-2322 ATKAA
+2322 ATKAS

-2527 WVSHGISHDTY
+2527 YVSHGISHDTY

-2574 DSLAKNIAPE
+2574 DSLARGIDPE

-2639 WYAINRNLNELTPK
+2639 WYAINRNLNELTPE
-2653 ESVVPEYFGEL
+2653 ESVVPGYFGEL

>member
-80 VVAPDLGDEFGFP
+80 VVVPDLGDEFGFP

-140 PIFGAGYIN
+140 PFFGAGYIN

-218 NMLAKASLTKAGKAI
+218 NMLAKASLTSAGKAI
-233 LEVGAERLAVTYG
+233 LEVGAGRLAATYG

-258 GIRAFE
+258 GIRALE
-264 LGAGDLGAGL
+264 LGANDLRAGL

-280 RVANLARVSQESA
+280 RVASLARVSQERA
-293 VQLRALGVAE
+293 TLEALTVAGGVNRAKPANVADEALRLG
-303 RADRTVVPR
+303 D
-312 VGDEVLGVGSDVDEV
+312 DVDEA
-327 VRTIGDDFLRPNKEL
+327 VRMVGDDFRRPGKEL
-342 AELGGKSKPLQEA
+342 AELGSKSKPLQGA

-362 TEDAVKVW
+362 TEDAIKVW
-370 DNPQSTVEDI
+370 DSPQSTVEDI
-380 EGVLTETL
+380 EEVLTETL

-421 GMESAYGGL
+421 GMEGAYGGL
-430 ALRVPFTNIATPPII
+430 ALRIPFTNIATPPII
-445 KGSGYNWVLNHSTS
+445 KGSVYNKTLNHSTS
-459 ALRLKVR
+459 WLRLKVR
-466 ASLEQGLLKN
+466 ASLEEGLLKN
-476 VYKKVGRNELGILEK
+476 VYKKVGRNDLGILEK

-522 MKQLNPIL
+522 MKRLDPIL

-539 LMAAVEG
+539 LMAALEG

-556 AVIRKTLKE
+556 AVIRETLDE
-565 LHEKLVFAGV
+565 LRKKLVSAGV

-583 MPRVLSED
+583 MPRVLSKEG
-591 AYKVLRE
+591 YEFLRA
-598 NPKTRNLGQVFDN
+598 NPKTRNLGQLVDN
-611 FVNERKLVKNSEV
+611 FINKRTLEQGSEV

-676 LNLAQQRSFRF
+676 LNLAQQRSFRI
-687 ATRTQEGVAR
+687 ATRAQEGVAR
-697 TVANAERTQN
+697 TAANAERTQN

-712 GRVVRFQ
+712 ARVVRFQ
-719 KRLEGLFEER
+719 KRLEALFEER

-782 MLEAFNITDPVVVK
+782 MLELFNVTDPVVVK

-846 VAEDVYNGV
+846 VAEDVNNYV
-855 AVIDF
+855 AVVDF
-860 ISTKLGMDLGEVR
+860 ISTKLGMDLHEVR

-888 ERLLVNEGLALAWND
+888 ERLLVNEGLALAWNKN
-903 EATAEKL
+903 ASAEEL
-910 TQGFIDAMLEGFH
+910 SEGFIDAMLEGFH
-923 DTKPIFKIG
+923 DTEAIFKIG
-932 ENGKIDFNTVHYGT
+932 KNGKPEFNTAHYGT

-951 TAANWYKKQIEEMGV
+951 TAANWYKNQIENMGV
-966 FFKGNEEKGI
+966 FLKGDEEKGI
-976 IGFFAEQGIED
+976 IGFFAEQGIEH

-1027 ERANYQDLGTRLRQ
+1027 ERANYQDLGARLRE
-1041 LKVIGEDGTETFP
+1041 LKVIKKDGTETFP

-1064 GKEARADSKD
+1064 GKETRADSKD

-1096 VKADPKLRVSKEAR
+1096 VKADPKLRVSAKAR
-1110 TATTEKSAIGKFG
+1110 AAKTEKSAIGKFG

-1129 IRSGVNWDDWT
+1129 IRSGANWDDWVKT
-1140 RGSQSKFIFLAR
+1140 DTFKALAR
-1152 EKAVALG
+1152 EKAEALK
-1159 LTGTEVDKFVLIMA
+1159 LTGKEVDKFVGVMA
-1173 DYGRKF
+1173 DYGRMF
-1179 FDLTASGSF
+1179 FNLTASGSF

-1199 VALGDFTVFTS
+1199 VALGDFTVFTG

-1231 TPGMAKKEIENFNA
+1231 TPGMGQKEIENFNA
-1245 WADSL
+1245 WADNLQKNSPEIL
-1250 GEEVLDSLGG
+1250 KSLGG

-1298 RLLGLKASTTDALK
+1298 RILGLSAGGTDAFK
-1312 MNQVMDSVLSRMNPV
+1312 MNRVMDLVLSRMNPV

-1332 GKIVEEEM
+1332 GKIVEEAM

-1358 AFKKS
+1358 AFKTS
-1363 MAKLVGKTPA
+1363 LAKFVEKTPA

-1385 DLDHRLF
+1385 DLDHRFF

-1426 SITNSTKKRSNKLS
+1426 SITKSTKKGPNKLS

-1488 SLKSDNPTEATTKAI
+1488 SLKSDNQTDATIKAI
-1503 KGTRKNWTL
+1503 RGTRKNWTL
-1512 SKAEEE
+1512 SKAEVD
-1518 AGDFNF
+1518 AGEFNF

-1531 EKTLKQLVAGVVVG
+1531 EATLDQLVAGVVVG

-1550 ANAGPGTVA
+1550 ANAGRGTAAV
-1559 LVQYLRGAD
+1559 VQYLRGAD

-1575 YAHVFRPYLTDADQ
+1575 YAHVFRPYLSDADQ
-1589 ATIKGAY
+1589 AVIQRAY
-1596 GGVGNWTIETEERF
+1596 QQVGNWTIETEERF
-1610 AEDFIFYLRTRTAP
+1610 AEDFVFYLRTRKAP

-1633 TIRKRLHDIIE
+1633 RIRQRLHDIIE
-1644 EANGLNVRSLRGNR
+1644 EAKNALNVRSLRGNKK
-1658 ELEPGVEDVFNRLLM
+1658 LEPGVEDVFNRLLS

-1730 YVTVVDTVDDEIVEV
+1730 YDTVVATVDPEIEKI
-1745 YFKKGGFVSQL
+1745 YFMEGGFVSQL

-1764 KKLGIVFEFKKRPA
+1764 EKLGIVFDFKKRPA
-1778 SGAHYQNPE
+1778 SGAHYQTPE
-1787 EMIEAIDNKS
+1787 EMTEAIDNKS

-1820 LLGRDLPVDHPAR
+1820 LLGRELPAEHPAR

-1900 SDTGRP
+1900 PETGRP

-1934 VLSPFVEMLGPR
+1934 VLSPFVEMLGGR
-1946 KVGDQ
+1946 QVGDQ

-1961 EGLKILEDLS
+1961 ESLKILEDLG

-2007 TDDPVVGAILDSLDS
+2007 TDDPVVGAILDSLDN

-2043 SRSNETTVV
+2043 PRSSETTVV

-2077 IREQLVTGRSG
+2077 IREQLVTGRRSFN
-2088 VKRSSGT
+2088 RSSDT
-2095 VVVEDDELKLLRQ
+2095 VVVEDEANKVLRQ
-2108 RINKLENEAAPPSV
+2108 ELDRLENEAAGPRV
-2122 TKLRRTENKAGVS
+2122 VEGGQEVKETARQKAK
-2135 RMVEADET
+2135 RDEA
-2143 VEQTAEQVA
+2143 TAELKA
-2152 KRNKAVEELEVLNKQ
+2152 LKKRIE
-2167 IKDKIAQVRN
+2167 DKNVQVRS
-2177 ETVRQQELASGVQV
+2177 ETLRQQELSKGVQNASSLK
-2191 GSGLRPG
+2191 SG
-2198 EIARGLGDGFVSGGY
+2198 EMIRGKGDSFVSGGY

-2218 QTWIAITRHYDSL
+2218 QTWVAVTKHYDTA
-2231 EEAAAAAQKNGVGW
+2231 EDAAAAAIKNGVGW
-2245 IINAETSKVVALPG
+2245 IIDARTSKAVALPG
-2259 GKIFGRTV
+2259 GSIFGRTV

-2280 VAVSAKN
+2280 VAVSAKS

-2574 DSLAKNIAPE
+2574 DSLAKGIDPE

-2639 WYAINRNLNELTPK
+2639 WYAINRNLNELTPE
-2653 ESVVPEYFGEL
+2653 ESVVPGYFGEL

-2738 AGGILAPLGITNRNT
+2738 AGGILAPLGITSRNT

>member
-15 SKVQVKHLQEIAK
+15 SKVQTKHLQEIAK

-54 ERSEVVASRKVTGGR
+54 ERSEVVASRKVTGGK

-108 LVRGHIAGV
+108 LVRGHISGV

-218 NMLAKASLTKAGKAI
+218 NMLAKASLTSAGKAI
-233 LEVGAERLAVTYG
+233 LEVGAGRLAATFG
-246 GRVAAGVLESRL
+246 ERVAAGVLESRV
-258 GIRAFE
+258 GVRALE
-264 LGAGDLGAGL
+264 LGAGDLRAGL

-280 RVANLARVSQESA
+280 RVASLARVSQE
-293 VQLRALGVAE
+293 RATIEALTVAE
-303 RADRTVVPR
+303 GANRARPALVT
-312 VGDEVLGVGSDVDEV
+312 DEFLGVGDDVSEAVRKVSDE
-327 VRTIGDDFLRPNKEL
+327 ILNPPKAL
-342 AELGGKSKPLQEA
+342 AELGSKSKPLQEA
-355 MDDAALR
+355 MDEAALR
-362 TEDAVKVW
+362 TEDAIKVW
-370 DNPQSTVEDI
+370 DSPQSKVEDI
-380 EGVLTETL
+380 EAVLTETL

-414 DLLKTMP
+414 DLLKKMP

-445 KGSGYNWVLNHSTS
+445 KGSAYNKILNNSTS

-466 ASLEQGLLKN
+466 ASLEEGLLKN
-476 VYKKVGRNELGILEK
+476 VYKKVGRNDLGILEK

-522 MKQLNPIL
+522 MKQLDPIL

-539 LMAAVEG
+539 LMAALEG
-546 GKHSLDPADI
+546 EAHNLDNADI
-556 AVIRKTLKE
+556 AVIRETLD
-565 LHEKLVFAGV
+565 KLYEDLVSAGLQ
-575 EIGEIKDY
+575 IGKIEDY
-583 MPRVLSED
+583 MPRVLSKEGYEFLM
-591 AYKVLRE
+591 A
-598 NPKTRNLGQVFDN
+598 NPKTRNLGQLVDN
-611 FVNERKLVKNSEV
+611 FINKRTLKQGSEV
-624 FGVTLKGENPA
+624 FGVFLKGENPA

-647 FYSTD
+647 FYHTD

-666 YIEDA
+666 YVEDA

-676 LNLAQQRSFRF
+676 LNLAQQRSFRI
-687 ATRTQEGVAR
+687 ATRAQEGVAR
-697 TVANAERTQN
+697 TAANAERTQN

-712 GRVVRFQ
+712 RRVLRFQ
-719 KRLEGLFEER
+719 KRLEALFEER
-729 ARLKAALNDF
+729 DGLKAALNDF

-805 RDLGDDDLEPILARY
+805 RDLGDDDLQPILARY

-846 VAEDVYNGV
+846 VAEDVNNYV
-855 AVIDF
+855 AVVDF
-860 ISTKLGMDLGEVR
+860 ISTKLGMDLHEVG
-873 FAVDEAIRPGDFLNS
+873 FAVNEAIRPGDFLNS
-888 ERLLVNEGLALAWND
+888 ERLLVNERLALAWND
-903 EATAEKL
+903 KATVEEL
-910 TQGFIDAMLEGFH
+910 TKGFNEAMLEDFH
-923 DTKPIFKIG
+923 NTAPVFKIG
-932 ENGKIDFNTVHYGT
+932 ENGKLELNAVHYGP

-951 TAANWYKKQIEEMGV
+951 TAANWYKTQIEDMGV
-966 FFKGNEEKGI
+966 FLKGNEEKGI
-976 IGFFAEQGIED
+976 IGFFAEHGIED

-998 ADLLGVTSINSDPKS
+998 ADLLGVTSINSNPKS
-1013 NAEAAFAAFRFIWE
+1013 NAESALAAFRFIWE
-1027 ERANYQDLGTRLRQ
+1027 ERANYQELGTRLRQ
-1041 LKVIGEDGTETFP
+1041 LKVIREDGTEAFP

-1064 GKEARADSKD
+1064 GKEARADSED

-1087 RKISGLIDD
+1087 RKIAKLIN
-1096 VKADPKLRVSKEAR
+1096 KTKEGASQAAKD
-1110 TATTEKSAIGKFG
+1110 ATTEKEAIGNFG
-1123 KEIRAN
+1123 RKLRAE
-1129 IRSGVNWDDWT
+1129 IRSGANWDEWVKT
-1140 RGSQSKFIFLAR
+1140 AEFKALAK

-1159 LTGTEVDKFVLIMA
+1159 LEGAEVDKFVLIMA
-1173 DYGRKF
+1173 DYGRMF
-1179 FDLTASGSF
+1179 FNLTASGSF

-1199 VALGDFTVFTS
+1199 VALGDFTVFTGA
-1210 TADNFAGDLALTQA
+1210 TDNFAGDLALTQA
-1224 AMNIPTL
+1224 AMNIPTVK
-1231 TPGMAKKEIENFNA
+1231 PGMAKEEIENFNA

-1250 GEEVLDSLGG
+1250 GKEVLDSLGG

-1327 KVMRE
+1327 KVMNSKGE
-1332 GKIVEEEM
+1332 IEEVAM

-1358 AFKKS
+1358 AFKTS
-1363 MAKLVGKTPA
+1363 MAKLVGKT

-1460 TYIATEKIIGTPTQ
+1460 TYIATEKIIGTPAQ
-1474 KEDFIEHL
+1474 KEAFIEHL
-1482 LKIKDA
+1482 VKIKDA
-1488 SLKSDNPTEATTKAI
+1488 SLKSDIQTEATYKAI
-1503 KGTRKNWTL
+1503 RGTRKNWTL
-1512 SKAEEE
+1512 SKAEIE
-1518 AGDFNF
+1518 AGDFNL
-1524 AALQEKH
+1524 AALQAKH

-1550 ANAGPGTVA
+1550 ANAGRGTAAV
-1559 LVQYLRGAD
+1559 VQYLRGAD

-1589 ATIKGAY
+1589 AAIQSAY
-1596 GGVGNWTIETEERF
+1596 KQVGNWTVETEERF
-1610 AEDFIFYLRTRTAP
+1610 AEDFVFYLRNRTAP

-1633 TIRKRLHDIIE
+1633 RIRQRLHDIIK
-1644 EANGLNVRSLRGNR
+1644 EAKNKLNVRSLRGSE
-1658 ELEPGVEDVFNRLLM
+1658 ELHPKVQDVFDRLLT

-1687 RTNLDTMTAG
+1687 WTNLDTMTAG
-1697 YLRSV
+1697 YLRSA

-1730 YVTVVDTVDDEIVEV
+1730 YVTVVDTIDPEIEKI
-1745 YFKKGGFVSQL
+1745 YLEKFIPELDSQ
-1756 DDQYTYLS
+1756 YRYLS
-1764 KKLGIVFEFKKRPA
+1764 EELGITFEFKKRPA

-1809 VSNQDKINGMT
+1809 ATNEEKINGMT
-1820 LLGRDLPVDHPAR
+1820 LLGQELPVDHPAR
-1833 AQGATTYNDIYRAV
+1833 AQGATAYNDIYRAV

-1888 RAQNMTQNFQLN
+1888 RAQNMTQNFQLK
-1900 SDTGRP
+1900 SETGRP
-1906 WGRGVAASETVKR
+1906 WPRGTPASETVKR

-1951 FLDPTHEDVR
+1951 FLDPTHKDVR
-1961 EGLKILEDLS
+1961 EGLKILDDMS
-1971 NAANPRAERS
+1971 KAANPRAERS
-1981 TLAKQA
+1981 ELAKQA
-1987 TDQGHARV
+1987 IDQGHPRV
-1995 PDQATTRAARPR
+1995 PNQATTSAARPR
-2007 TDDPVVGAILDSLDS
+2007 TDDPVVGAIMDAMDN

-2029 LTGNRQVPTQGFLV
+2029 LTGNRQVPTQGYLV

-2070 GFVKDPI
+2070 DFVKDPI

-2088 VKRSSGT
+2088 VKRSSKT
-2095 VVVEDDELKLLRQ
+2095 VVVEDDELKVLRQ
-2108 RINKLENEAAPPSV
+2108 RINKLENEAAPPRV
-2122 TKLRRTENKAGVS
+2122 
-2135 RMVEADET
+2135 VEGGQEVKET
-2143 VEQTAEQVA
+2143 TEQVA
-2152 KRNKAVEELEVLNKQ
+2152 TRNKAAADLKALNKEL
-2167 IKDKIAQVRN
+2167 KDKNAQVAK
-2177 ETVRQQELASGVQV
+2177 ETLRQQELSKGVQTASSLKP
-2191 GSGLRPG
+2191 GKITSGT
-2198 EIARGLGDGFVSGGY
+2198 GDGFVSGGY

-2218 QTWIAITRHYDSL
+2218 QTWVAITRHYDTA
-2231 EEAAAAAQKNGVGW
+2231 EDAAAAAKKNGVGW
-2245 IINAETSKVVALPG
+2245 VIDARTSKPIVLPG

-2489 LMARAVWVKTLAV
+2489 LMARAVWVKTLAI

-2515 STLAANFETMTE
+2515 SALAANFKEMTKY
-2527 WVSHGISHDTY
+2527 VSHGISHDTY

-2574 DSLAKNIAPE
+2574 DSLAKGIDPE

-2639 WYAINRNLNELTPK
+2639 WYAINRNLDELTPE
-2653 ESVVPEYFGEL
+2653 ESVVPGYFGEL

>member
-15 SKVQVKHLQEIAK
+15 SKVQAKHLQEIAK

-80 VVAPDLGDEFGFP
+80 VVVPDLGDEFGFP

-140 PIFGAGYIN
+140 PFFGAGYIN

-218 NMLAKASLTKAGKAI
+218 NMLAKASLTSAGKAI
-233 LEVGAERLAVTYG
+233 LEVGAGRLAATYG

-258 GIRAFE
+258 GIRALE
-264 LGAGDLGAGL
+264 LGANDLRAGL

-280 RVANLARVSQESA
+280 RVASLARVSQERA
-293 VQLRALGVAE
+293 TLEALTVAGGVNRAKPANVADEALRLG
-303 RADRTVVPR
+303 D
-312 VGDEVLGVGSDVDEV
+312 DVDEA
-327 VRTIGDDFLRPNKEL
+327 VRMIGDEFRRPGKEL
-342 AELGGKSKPLQEA
+342 AELGSKSKPLQGA

-362 TEDAVKVW
+362 TEDAIKVW
-370 DNPQSTVEDI
+370 DSPQSTVEDI

-421 GMESAYGGL
+421 GMEPAYGGL
-430 ALRVPFTNIATPPII
+430 ALRIPFTNIATPPII
-445 KGSGYNWVLNHSTS
+445 KGSVYNKILNNSTS

-476 VYKKVGRNELGILEK
+476 VYRKVGRNDLGILEK

-522 MKQLNPIL
+522 MKRLDPIL

-539 LMAAVEG
+539 LMAALEG

-556 AVIRKTLKE
+556 AVIRETLDE
-565 LHEKLVFAGV
+565 LRKKLVSAGV

-583 MPRVLSED
+583 MPRVLSKEG
-591 AYKVLRE
+591 YEFLRA
-598 NPKTRNLGQVFDN
+598 NPKTRNLGQLVDN
-611 FVNERKLVKNSEV
+611 FIHEQTLVKGSEV

-687 ATRTQEGVAR
+687 ATRAQEGVAR
-697 TVANAERTQN
+697 TAANAERTQN

-712 GRVVRFQ
+712 RRVVRFQ
-719 KRLEGLFEER
+719 KRLEALFEER

-750 AGSGP
+750 AGNNA

-782 MLEAFNITDPVVVK
+782 MLELFNVTDPVVVK

-846 VAEDVYNGV
+846 VAEDVNNYV
-855 AVIDF
+855 AVVDF
-860 ISTKLGMDLGEVR
+860 ISTKLGMDLHEVR

-888 ERLLVNEGLALAWND
+888 ERLLVNEGLALAWNKN
-903 EATAEKL
+903 ASAEEL
-910 TQGFIDAMLEGFH
+910 SEGFIDAMLEGFH
-923 DTKPIFKIG
+923 DTEAIFKIG
-932 ENGKIDFNTVHYGT
+932 KNGKPEFNTAHYGT

-951 TAANWYKKQIEEMGV
+951 TAANWYKNQIENMGV
-966 FFKGNEEKGI
+966 FLKGDEEKGI
-976 IGFFAEQGIED
+976 IGFFAEQGIEH

-998 ADLLGVTSINSDPKS
+998 ADLLGVTSINSNPKS
-1013 NAEAAFAAFRFIWE
+1013 NAESAFAAFRFIWE
-1027 ERANYQDLGTRLRQ
+1027 ERASYQDLGARLRQ

-1096 VKADPKLRVSKEAR
+1096 VKADPKLRVSAKAR
-1110 TATTEKSAIGKFG
+1110 AAKTEKSAIGKFG

-1129 IRSGVNWDDWT
+1129 IRSGANWDEWVKAP
-1140 RGSQSKFIFLAR
+1140 SSKFIEQAKQ
-1152 EKAVALG
+1152 KAEALG
-1159 LTGTEVDKFVLIMA
+1159 LTGTEVDKFVGVMA
-1173 DYGRKF
+1173 DYGRMF
-1179 FDLTASGSF
+1179 FNLTASGSF

-1199 VALGDFTVFTS
+1199 VALGDFTVFTG

-1231 TPGMAKKEIENFNA
+1231 TPGMGQKEIENFNA
-1245 WADSL
+1245 WADNLQKNSPEIL
-1250 GEEVLDSLGG
+1250 KSLGG

-1298 RLLGLKASTTDALK
+1298 RILGLSAGGTDAFK
-1312 MNQVMDSVLSRMNPV
+1312 MNRVMDLVLSRMNPV

-1332 GKIVEEEM
+1332 GKIVEEAM

-1358 AFKKS
+1358 AFKTS
-1363 MAKLVGKTPA
+1363 LAKFVEKT

-1385 DLDHRLF
+1385 DLDHRFF

-1426 SITNSTKKRSNKLS
+1426 SITKSTKKGPNKLS

-1488 SLKSDNPTEATTKAI
+1488 SLKSDNQTDATIKAI
-1503 KGTRKNWTL
+1503 RGTRTNWTL
-1512 SKAEEE
+1512 SKAEVD
-1518 AGDFNF
+1518 AGEFNL

-1531 EKTLKQLVAGVVVG
+1531 EATLKQLVAGVVVG

-1550 ANAGPGTVA
+1550 ANAGRGTAAV
-1559 LVQYLRGAD
+1559 VQYLRGAD

-1575 YAHVFRPYLTDADQ
+1575 YAHVFRPYLSDADQ
-1589 ATIKGAY
+1589 AVIQRAY
-1596 GGVGNWTIETEERF
+1596 QQVGNWTIETEERF
-1610 AEDFIFYLRTRTAP
+1610 AEDFVFYLRTRKAP

-1633 TIRKRLHDIIE
+1633 RIRQRLHDIIE
-1644 EANGLNVRSLRGNR
+1644 EAKNALNVRSLRGNKK
-1658 ELEPGVEDVFNRLLM
+1658 LEPGVEDVFNRLLS

-1687 RTNLDTMTAG
+1687 WTNLDTMTAG

-1730 YVTVVDTVDDEIVEV
+1730 YDTVVATVDPEIEKI
-1745 YFKKGGFVSQL
+1745 YFMEGGFVSQL

-1764 KKLGIVFEFKKRPA
+1764 EKLGIVFDFKKRPA
-1778 SGAHYQNPE
+1778 SGAHYQTPE
-1787 EMIEAIDNKS
+1787 EMTEAIDNKS
-1797 FLVDSHAGDLEG
+1797 FLVDSHAGDLQVDE
-1809 VSNQDKINGMT
+1809 INGRT
-1820 LLGRDLPVDHPAR
+1820 LLGDTDFPMDHPAR
-1833 AQGATTYNDIYRAV
+1833 AQGATTWNDIYRAV

-1900 SDTGRP
+1900 PDTGRP

-1934 VLSPFVEMLGPR
+1934 VLSPFVEMLGGR
-1946 KVGDQ
+1946 QVGDQ

-1961 EGLKILEDLS
+1961 EGLKILDDLGK
-1971 NAANPRAERS
+1971 AANPRAERS
-1981 TLAKQA
+1981 DLAKQA
-1987 TDQGHARV
+1987 VDQGHPRV

-2007 TDDPVVGAILDSLDS
+2007 TDDPVVGAILDSLDN

-2029 LTGNRQVPTQGFLV
+2029 LTGNRQVPELGYMV
-2043 SRSNETTVV
+2043 ARSNETTVV
-2052 IPKSALEADP
+2052 FPGSALEADP

-2088 VKRSSGT
+2088 VKRSSDT
-2095 VVVEDDELKLLRQ
+2095 VVVEDEANKVLRQ
-2108 RINKLENEAAPPSV
+2108 ELDRLENEAAGPRV
-2122 TKLRRTENKAGVS
+2122 
-2135 RMVEADET
+2135 VEGGQEVKET
-2143 VEQTAEQVA
+2143 ARQKA
-2152 KRNKAVEELEVLNKQ
+2152 KRDKAAAELRALKKRIE
-2167 IKDKIAQVRN
+2167 DKNVQVRK
-2177 ETVRQQELASGVQV
+2177 ESLRQQDLSKGVQNA
-2191 GSGLRPG
+2191 SSLKPG
-2198 EIARGLGDGFVSGGY
+2198 QITPGAGDGFVSGGY

-2218 QTWIAITRHYDSL
+2218 QTWVAITRHYDTA
-2231 EEAAAAAQKNGVGW
+2231 EDAAAAALKNGVGW
-2245 IINAETSKVVALPG
+2245 IIDARTSKAVALPG
-2259 GKIFGRTV
+2259 GTIFGRTV

-2280 VAVSAKN
+2280 VAVSAKS

-2639 WYAINRNLNELTPK
+2639 WYAINRNLNELTPE
-2653 ESVVPEYFGEL
+2653 ESVVPGYFGEL

-2738 AGGILAPLGITNRNT
+2738 AGGILAPLGITSRNT